1 MKEAHPEYDLIVI
14 GGGCAGLSLAR
25 LLIENG
31 SNLRVLI
38 VEHRDAYSDDRTWCF
53 WEKSDHSLKNL
64 EAKVWATWQFSC
76 ADDDI
81 YSHKSNSDLAY
92 RCIRSASFYKHVQN
106 HIDKSTHLSLM
117 MSVRVK
123 NIQEN
128 AKSVSLTTDRGEF
141 CSRWVIDTRPLRDRV
156 VKRPFGQHFLGIEI
170 ECDQDMFDD
179 QVAQIMINMQQDE
192 YGFRFTYLLPF
203 SKRRALFEETRF
215 TRSAPEE
222 VLETALQDS
231 IKKKMKGVGFQEHR
245 RERGFIPMSCNTKPA
260 QQNSRIVQVG
270 VTAGAARPSTGYA
283 FLRIQAWA
291 LECALALSNGAP
303 PTRQTVDPAWMR
315 WADRL
320 FLKVIEDSSND
331 VPEIFLALA
340 KRMRP
345 DHFVRFLSDSAQP
358 TDLLRAIYALPK
370 RPFIAGLT
378 GMPRLKPVSR

>member
-25 LLIENG
+25 LLIEDY
-31 SNLRVLI
+31 NLRVLI
-38 VEHRDAYSDDRTWCF
+38 LEHRDAYSDDRTWCF

-64 EAKVWATWQFSC
+64 EAKAWATWQFSC

-81 YSHKSNSDLAY
+81 YSHKSDSDLAY
-92 RCIRSASFYKHVQN
+92 RCIRSGSFYKHVQN
-106 HIDKSTHLSLM
+106 HIDKSNHLSLM
-117 MSVRVK
+117 MSVRV
-123 NIQEN
+123 NDIQAN
-128 AKSVSLTTDRGEF
+128 AKSVRLTTDRGEF
-141 CSRWVIDTRPLRDRV
+141 YSRWVIDTRPLQDPV
-156 VKRPFGQHFLGIEI
+156 VERQFGQHFLGIEI

-179 QVAQIMINMQQDE
+179 QVAQIMRNMQQDE

-231 IKKKMKGVGFQEHR
+231 IKKKMVGVGFQERR

-260 QQNSRIVQVG
+260 QQNSRIVQAG
-270 VTAGAARPSTGYA
+270 VAVGAARPSTGYA

-291 LECALALSNGAP
+291 LECALALSKGAP
-303 PTRQTVDPAWMR
+303 PTCQTVDPAWMR

-320 FLKVIEDSSND
+320 FLKVIEDPSND